1 MVDIPRYN
9 SNITAVLLG
18 GRVRG
23 CVEGGLGEGFFLPV
37 FVFCCCSSYVNRS
50 IKLCMYVDGTKFD
63 LTP

>member
-23 CVEGGLGEGFFLPV
+23 CVEGGLGEVFFFRFLF
-37 FVFCCCSSYVNRS
+37 FVV
-50 IKLCMYVDGTKFD
+50 VVPT
-63 LTP
+63 

>member
-23 CVEGGLGEGFFLPV
+23 CVEGGLGEVFFFAGFCFLLLYLLRKP
-37 FVFCCCSSYVNRS
+37 
-50 IKLCMYVDGTKFD
+50 
-63 LTP
+63 